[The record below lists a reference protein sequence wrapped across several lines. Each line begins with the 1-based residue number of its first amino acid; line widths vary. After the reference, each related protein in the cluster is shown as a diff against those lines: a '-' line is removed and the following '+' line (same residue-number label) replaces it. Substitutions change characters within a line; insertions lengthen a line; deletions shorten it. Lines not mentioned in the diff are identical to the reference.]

1 MPVGVGILETPQ
13 GVSSRGLQEEQLA
26 AQVWRRPQSPTREGS
41 VTPSRTWEGMHWN
54 KGSGQTSQMLDKMP
68 SRVLRG
74 TSELP
79 GA

>member
-41 VTPSRTWEGMHWN
+41 VTPSRTWEGMH
-54 KGSGQTSQMLDKMP
+54 
-68 SRVLRG
+68 
-74 TSELP
+74 
-79 GA
+79 